1 MKVAFDQTGDEH
13 LGIRNMG
20 RVLGAMIKKFVF
32 VQGGS
37 PTPHPFSSRPHFV
50 CKFSR
55 QRSTEVFQDPGP
67 PAYSIGYP
75 LLR

>member
-1 MKVAFDQTGDEH
+1 
-13 LGIRNMG
+13 MG
-20 RVLGAMIKKFVF
+20 QIFTSMQILIVF

-37 PTPHPFSSRPHFV
+37 LTPHPFSSQPNFV

-55 QRSTEVFQDPGP
+55 QRSIEVFEDPGP